1 MNQVNNNG
9 SSIRRSLRTILLVVL
24 AVIVYGYAVDVT
36 NINLNEP
43 LQPQRQANL
52 IDLIRELARPAI
64 FTYATET
71 RSNDISIQMPCPEE
85 VRGSQVTAEGRQIQ
99 LVPNC
104 ATTTQDVL
112 TLLGE
117 GFPPNARGLLRWYP
131 PGSAT
136 TRNITEFRA
145 NADGAFQVSFTMPD
159 IRATEEPQRIEIV
172 EVLSRRIT
180 GFSNT
185 FNITVERIVETILM
199 AFMASTI
206 GTILAVPISFIA
218 ARNLMAG
225 VTMPLASIAAAVIA
239 LPIGGW
245 LGDQIASWLVM
256 LAAQVTSQTIVGVGV
271 LVVTVALAWPVLTLG
286 SFGREGQQRAATSRF
301 GDGARLAIFVLLLC
315 FSLAL
320 LAYLGLVA
328 GDWLEAQLGIFGFVG
343 YFIFVLADFTRVFL
357 PALVGFVGALVAA
370 SYASRYAQEAI
381 IRLDEGPAR
390 LLTLLLTI
398 AGTAV
403 FIFGVA
409 YALNWICFL
418 GMCQQWPEDSP
429 GPLALFGIVAIIT
442 GIVTG
447 AVSLRWRPKRPVA
460 VGSAVYNFTRGTL
473 NVLRSIEPVIMGFV
487 FVVWV
492 GIGPFAGVL
501 VLILHSIADLGKLF
515 SEQVE
520 NIAQGP
526 LEAVTATGA
535 NRMQTIVYA
544 VIPQIVP
551 HYIAFAFYRW
561 DINVR
566 MSTIIGFVGGGGI
579 GLVLLR
585 ATNLTRYREASVMVI
600 AIAIVVAVL
609 DYISARIRSRII

>member
-1 MNQVNNNG
+1 MNQANNSG

-24 AVIVYGYAVDVT
+24 IVIVYAYAVDVT
-36 NINLNEP
+36 DIDLNEP
-43 LQPQRQANL
+43 LEPQRQSNL
-52 IDLIRELARPAI
+52 IGLIRELARPDI
-64 FTYATET
+64 LTSATET
-71 RSNDISIQMPCPEE
+71 RSMDISIRMPCPEE
-85 VRGSQVTAEGRQIQ
+85 VRGSQITVEGRQVQ

-117 GFPPNARGLLRWYP
+117 GFPANVRGLIRWYP
-131 PGSAT
+131 PGAT
-136 TRNITEFRA
+136 TPRNVAEFRA
-145 NADGAFQVSFTMPD
+145 NADGVFQVSFTMPD
-159 IRATEEPQRIEIV
+159 VRETDEPQRMEIV
-172 EVLSRRIT
+172 EVLNRRIS
-180 GFSNT
+180 GFSSI
-185 FNITVERIVETILM
+185 FDITVERMIETILM
-199 AFMASTI
+199 AFIASTI
-206 GTILAVPISFIA
+206 GTILAVPISFLA

-239 LPIGGW
+239 LPVGSLLGG
-245 LGDQIASWLVM
+245 QIASWLM
-256 LAAQVTSQTIVGVGV
+256 ALAAQVTSQTIVGVGV
-271 LVVTVALAWPVLTLG
+271 LAVTVALVWPVLTLG
-286 SFGREGQQRAATSRF
+286 SLLRQEQQAATSRF
-301 GDGARLAIFVLLLC
+301 GAGARVAIFVLLLC

-357 PALVGFVGALVAA
+357 PALVGFIGAVVAA
-370 SYASRYAQEAI
+370 SYASRYGQEAI

-398 AGTAV
+398 TGTALFV
-403 FIFGVA
+403 FGVA

-418 GMCQQWPEDSP
+418 GMCRQLPQDLPAQ
-429 GPLALFGIVAIIT
+429 LAIFGIPALIT
-442 GIVTG
+442 GIIVG
-447 AVSLRWRPKRPVA
+447 AVSWRWRPKRPIGIGNV
-460 VGSAVYNFTRGTL
+460 VYNFIRGTL

-520 NIAQGP
+520 NIAEGP

-535 NRMQTIVYA
+535 NRLQTIVYA

-579 GLVLLR
+579 GLVLQR
-585 ATNLTRYREASVMVI
+585 STNLTRYREASVMVI
-600 AIAIVVAVL
+600 AIALVVIVL
-609 DYISARIRSRII
+609 DYVSARVRSRII

>member
-1 MNQVNNNG
+1 MNQQNNNG
-9 SSIRRSLRTILLVVL
+9 SSTRRWLRTILLVVL
-24 AVIVYGYAVDVT
+24 AVILYAYAIEVT
-36 NINLNEP
+36 NINLREP

-52 IDLIRELARPAI
+52 IDLIRDLARPAI

-71 RSNDISIQMPCPEE
+71 RSNDISIRMPCPEE
-85 VRGSQVTAEGRQIQ
+85 VRGSQVTVEGRQLQ

-117 GFPPNARGLLRWYP
+117 GFPPNVRGLIRWYP
-131 PGSAT
+131 PGAAT
-136 TRNITEFRA
+136 TRNLAEFRA
-145 NADGAFQVSFTMPD
+145 NDDGSFRVSFTMPD
-159 IRATEEPQRIEIV
+159 IRTTDEPQRIEVV
-172 EVLSRRIT
+172 EVLSRRIS
-180 GFSNT
+180 GFSAT
-185 FNITVERIVETILM
+185 FDITIDRIVETILM
-199 AFMASTI
+199 ALMASVI
-206 GTILAVPISFIA
+206 GTILAVPISFLA
-218 ARNLMAG
+218 ARNLMIG
-225 VTMPLASIAAAVIA
+225 VTLPLASITAALIA

-245 LGDQIASWLVM
+245 LGGQIAGWLVV
-256 LAAQVTSQTIVGVGV
+256 LAAQITSQTIAGVGA
-271 LVVTVALAWPVLTLG
+271 LVIAVALAWPVLTMGAPLQN
-286 SFGREGQQRAATSRF
+286 GQQQAGTRWVVSIRVAM
-301 GDGARLAIFVLLLC
+301 FVLLLC

-320 LAYLGLVA
+320 LAHLGLIA
-328 GDWLEAQLGIFGFVG
+328 GAWLEEQLGIFGFVG
-343 YFIFVLADFTRVFL
+343 YFIFVLADLIRVLL
-357 PALVGFVGALVAA
+357 PALVGFVGALAAA

-381 IRLDEGPAR
+381 IRLEQGQAR
-390 LLTLLLTI
+390 LLTLILTI
-398 AGTAV
+398 IGTAV
-403 FIFGVA
+403 FVFGIA
-409 YALNWICFL
+409 YALNWICVFGICRQL
-418 GMCQQWPEDSP
+418 PQE
-429 GPLALFGIVAIIT
+429 PLAQLLTFGIPAIIT
-442 GIVTG
+442 GIVAG
-447 AVSLRWRPKRPVA
+447 LSSFLLRPKRPITI
-460 VGSAVYNFTRGTL
+460 GSMIYAFTRGTL
-473 NVLRSIEPVIMGFV
+473 NILRSIEPVIMGFV

-535 NRMQTIVYA
+535 NRLQTIVYA

-579 GLVLLR
+579 GLVLQR

-609 DYISARIRSRII
+609 DYVSARIRSRII

>member
-1 MNQVNNNG
+1 MSQGSNNG
-9 SSIRRSLRTILLVVL
+9 RSISRSLRTILLVVL
-24 AVIVYGYAVDVT
+24 VVVVYAYAIDVT
-36 NINLNEP
+36 NVNLDEP

-52 IDLIRELARPAI
+52 ISLIRELARPSI

-71 RSNDISIQMPCPEE
+71 RSNDISIRIPCPEE
-85 VRGSQVTAEGRQIQ
+85 IRGSQVTVEGRQMQ

-104 ATTTQDVL
+104 ASTTQDVL

-117 GFPPNARGLLRWYP
+117 GFPPNARGLIRWYP
-131 PGSAT
+131 PDSAT
-136 TRNITEFRA
+136 TRNISEFRA
-145 NADGAFQVSFTMPD
+145 GADGTFQVGFTMPD
-159 IRATEEPQRIEIV
+159 IRASEEPQRIEVV
-172 EVLSRRIT
+172 EVLSRRIS
-180 GFSNT
+180 GFSST
-185 FNITVERIVETILM
+185 FDITVERIIETILM
-199 AFMASTI
+199 AFIASTI

-218 ARNLMAG
+218 ARNLMTG
-225 VTMPLASIAAAVIA
+225 VTMPLAAIAAAVIA

-245 LGDQIASWLVM
+245 LGEQITSGLVA
-256 LAAQVTSQTIVGVGV
+256 LAAQVTNQTIVGLGV
-271 LVVTVALAWPVLTLG
+271 LTATVALVWPVLALG
-286 SFGREGQQRAATSRF
+286 SRWQAGEQTAATRF
-301 GDGARLAIFVLLLC
+301 GAGARVVIFVLLLG

-328 GDWLEAQLGIFGFVG
+328 GNWLEEKLGVLGFVG

-357 PALVGFVGALVAA
+357 PAVVGFISALVAA
-370 SYASRYAQEAI
+370 SYASRYGQEAI

-390 LLTLLLTI
+390 VLTLLLTI
-398 AGTAV
+398 IGTAV
-403 FIFGVA
+403 FVFGVA

-418 GMCQQWPEDSP
+418 GMCRQLPQD
-429 GPLALFGIVAIIT
+429 LAGQLSIFGLPAVIAGIVVGVLT
-442 GIVTG
+442 
-447 AVSLRWRPKRPVA
+447 LRWRPKRAIPI
-460 VGSAVYNFTRGTL
+460 GSAIYTFTRGVL
-473 NVLRSIEPVIMGFV
+473 NILRSIEPVIMGFV

-501 VLILHSIADLGKLF
+501 VLVLHSIADLGKLF

-535 NRMQTIVYA
+535 NRVQTIVYA

-579 GLVLLR
+579 GLVLQR

-600 AIAIVVAVL
+600 AIALVVIVL
-609 DYISARIRSRII
+609 DYVSARIRSRII